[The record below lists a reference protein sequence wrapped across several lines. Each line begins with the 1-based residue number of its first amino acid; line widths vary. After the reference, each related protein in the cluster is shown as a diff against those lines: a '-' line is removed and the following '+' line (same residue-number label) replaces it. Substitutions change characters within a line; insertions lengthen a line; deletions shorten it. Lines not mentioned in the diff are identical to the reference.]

1 MRTPSVHRLLRIATR
16 LVVVWALLCAA
27 AIGFGRPALTL
38 ALPLFDRVI
47 AAVQDDFAAGVE
59 MAQDGKAQNGKGW
72 VLRMQPTLVR
82 PVRLN
87 AELAMPAGTR
97 LRWFATHVDHT
108 LVPPLLFLMA
118 LLAWPPDRRS
128 ELLIRLLVALPM
140 FLLILA
146 LTAPIQLVG
155 QVQMV
160 LAELAALAG
169 EPQREPPLV
178 TLMVFMESG
187 GRWLLPLAGAVL
199 CIALG
204 RRLRGL
210 SRDTTKARPGLATR
224 VQ

>member
-1 MRTPSVHRLLRIATR
+1 MRAPSVHRVLRLSVR

-27 AIGFGRPALTL
+27 TIGFGRPALSL

-47 AAVQDDFAAGVE
+47 AALQDDFVASVE
-59 MAQDGKAQNGKGW
+59 MAQDGQAW

-82 PVRLN
+82 AARLN

-97 LRWFATHVDHT
+97 LRWFVTHVDHT
-108 LVPPLLFLMA
+108 LVPPLLFLMV
-118 LLAWPPDRRS
+118 LLAWPAERRS
-128 ELLIRLLVALPM
+128 ELLVRLTTAVPALV
-140 FLLILA
+140 LILA
-146 LTAPIQLVG
+146 STAPVQLVG

-160 LAELAALAG
+160 QAELSTLAG
-169 EPQREPPLV
+169 ASPREPALV

-187 GRWLLPLAGAVL
+187 GRWLLPLTCGVL

-204 RRLRGL
+204 RWLGG
-210 SRDTTKARPGLATR
+210 SRRDRHPAGAGIAAR